1 MSAKDENEKETV
13 PGPETQSQRW
23 AKYGSN
29 VALMVVLS
37 IVVAGLVTYIVQ
49 ARDVRIDTTAQRVNS
64 LKPQTMNV
72 LRDLNQDVKIISLYS
87 KTEAEDT
94 ENAPKG
100 LNKAAMVSDLLDNYK
115 RASSHITVQ
124 VIDPVSERGKV
135 DQLTT
140 ELEERYGKEI
150 KSYQQFLAQYEKIY
164 PQLTKMTAAE
174 AEKVTAL
181 PIDKLPD
188 DKNGQLLRTAL
199 SNVQTD
205 VPRMLSDNKSTIDR
219 MLKEHHPDYKA
230 ITSGLEEFL
239 KKLSQFQGGLAEG
252 LPQFKD
258 NQAIPQQIRDY
269 IAGAIPRYQAVKK
282 IAEEQI
288 AAIGKLGELKV
299 DELKRALNVVNPI
312 LILGPNDWRIL
323 SESQVWPENNNVKM
337 YSDGKV
343 APNFAGEQQITSAI
357 VALTSTKKPKIAFLR
372 PGGAPLTTQG
382 FPPFV
387 QGGPLSGWAGRLRE
401 YNFEVLEKDLSG
413 QWAMQAQ
420 MQQQMPSPPDPDW
433 TAISDAVWVVLD
445 YGGQMAGGPEPLA
458 PKLAEH
464 LGHGGSAIILVGP
477 QSDNLSAVMKEWG
490 VEIRPDALAVH
501 EQPPAPPGN
510 AAQIDPMQEV
520 LRQPWVWNI
529 KDYGDADLAQP
540 LRNLDSLLSP
550 LIVVKTT
557 ETKGYTTRTLLPLPT
572 TPKAPAS
579 WGETDITGLQNG
591 NQPKFDPKTDIAAP
605 IAAGATVEKQ
615 GGGRLVVIGAATFAF
630 DRYLDIPDPEIARNE
645 GRFVARF
652 PGNGELANNAAF
664 WCAKMDSM
672 IALSPAALQVSRISD
687 MSSGVL
693 GFWRIGVLLVLLP
706 VAVLLGG
713 VGVYLSRRD

>member
-1 MSAKDENEKETV
+1 MSAKEANEKESV

-29 VALMVVLS
+29 VALMVVLA

-49 ARDVRIDTTAQRVNS
+49 ARDVRIDTTAQGVNS

-72 LRDLNQDVKIISLYS
+72 LHNLNQDVKIISLYS
-87 KTEAEDT
+87 KTEAADSE
-94 ENAPKG
+94 APKG
-100 LNKAAMVSDLLDNYK
+100 INKPAMVSDLLDNYK
-115 RASSHITVQ
+115 RASSHITTD
-124 VIDPVSERGKV
+124 VIDPVSEKAKV

-140 ELEERYGKEI
+140 ELEQRYGKEI
-150 KSYQQFLAQYEKIY
+150 KSYQEFLSKYEKLY
-164 PQLTKMTAAE
+164 PQLTKMTADE
-174 AEKVTAL
+174 AQKVSGL
-181 PIDKLPD
+181 PVDKLPE

-199 SNVQTD
+199 SNVSTD

-219 MLKEHHPDYKA
+219 LLKEHHPDYKS
-230 ITSGLEEFL
+230 ITSGLEDFL
-239 KKLSQFQGGLAEG
+239 KKVSQFEGGLADG
-252 LPQFKD
+252 LPQFEK
-258 NQAIPQQIRDY
+258 NETIPPQIREY
-269 IAGAIPRYQAVKK
+269 ITGAVLRYQAVKK
-282 IAEEQI
+282 IADEQI

-299 DELKRALNVVNPI
+299 DELKRALNVINPI
-312 LILGPNDWRIL
+312 LILGPTDWRIL

-343 APNFAGEQQITSAI
+343 APNFAGEQQIPSAI
-357 VALTSTKKPKIAFLR
+357 VALTNTKKPKIAFLR
-372 PGGAPLTTQG
+372 PGGAPLTTPG

-387 QGGPLSGWAGRLRE
+387 QGGPMSGWAERLRQ

-420 MQQQMPSPPDPDW
+420 MQQQMPSAPDPDW
-433 TAISDAVWVVLD
+433 PALTDAVWVVLD
-445 YGGQMAGGPEPLA
+445 YGGQMAGGPEPIG

-464 LGHGGSAIILVGP
+464 LGHGGSAIVLVGP
-477 QSDNLSAVMKEWG
+477 QSDNLSVVMKDWG

-510 AAQIDPMQEV
+510 ASQIDPMQEV
-520 LRQPWVWNI
+520 LRQPWVWDVKN
-529 KDYGDADLAQP
+529 YGDADLAQP
-540 LRNLDSLLSP
+540 LRNLDSLMSP
-550 LIVVKTT
+550 LVVVQAK
-557 ETKGYTTRTLLPLPT
+557 ESKGYMVKSLLPLPT
-572 TPKAPAS
+572 APQATAS

-591 NQPKFDPKTDIAAP
+591 SQPKFGPKTDVAAP
-605 IAAGATVEKQ
+605 ISAGAAVEKQ

-652 PGNGELANNAAF
+652 PGNGELATNAAF

-687 MSSGVL
+687 MSWGVL

-706 VAVLLGG
+706 LAVLAGG